1 MEGPIPDDHP
11 VLSKWHSPDR
21 WKNEDREF
29 DPLSYL
35 IAVGAVLM
43 IVVLLLV
50 AMQFAIVDPEIRFG
64 LLMLGLGV
72 AAIVLIS
79 RSYRPMDQTASFAR
93 EERQEADEMSA
104 LQSTVEY
111 LDLAFEGNPFGQ
123 MVAMQELKD
132 LLIDRLVLTK
142 RMSRSEI
149 MEMATDPIWLEA
161 EVSQAELRYLLT
173 AELKLLYAPELS
185 GSVVQNEMISA
196 FPNNYIKILNQLEEM

>member
-132 LLIDRLVLTK
+132 LLIDRLVLT
-142 RMSRSEI
+142 
-149 MEMATDPIWLEA
+149 
-161 EVSQAELRYLLT
+161 
-173 AELKLLYAPELS
+173 
-185 GSVVQNEMISA
+185 
-196 FPNNYIKILNQLEEM
+196 